1 MKKDNILLDDYC
13 TFLED
18 VYIDLRNLS
27 FKCVNFDDEI
37 CTQICKMVG
46 KISKILVLNCDLNGS
61 IALDGRL
68 DEMVD

>member
-27 FKCVNFDDEI
+27 LRCTKFDETI
-37 CTQICKMVG
+37 CTRICGLVGFVG
-46 KISKILVLNCDLNGS
+46 KELERNCELNGS

-68 DEMVD
+68 DEYID